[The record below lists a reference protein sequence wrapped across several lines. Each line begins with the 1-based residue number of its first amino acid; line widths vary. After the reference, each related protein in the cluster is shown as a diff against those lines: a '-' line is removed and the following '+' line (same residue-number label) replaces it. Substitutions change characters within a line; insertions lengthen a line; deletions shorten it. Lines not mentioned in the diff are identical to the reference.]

1 MRKKTDILK
10 EVVDKMFEISGHPLK
25 YEDVVGRTDHWFQEY
40 TMTEA
45 QNTEWRE
52 WGTAFIKK
60 KMRYKDK
67 IASREMAMIDLYIG
81 LKISDSKYGTA
92 ENTDTQI

>member
-10 EVVDKMFEISGHPLK
+10 EVIDKMFEISGHPLK
-25 YEDVVGRTDHWFQEY
+25 YEDVVGREDNWFQQY
-40 TMTEA
+40 TMTED
-45 QNTEWRE
+45 QNKEWRE

-67 IASREMAMIDLYIG
+67 LASREMAMIDLYIG
-81 LKISDSKYGTA
+81 LKIEKDEIQTS
-92 ENTDTQI
+92 